1 MASFNKAVRKTNFF
15 KTRKASLA
23 FRLDHDYLHMD
34 KVRAACALCKL
45 LVLALY

>member
-1 MASFNKAVRKTNFF
+1 MSKGKGKVSVRENLKV
-15 KTRKASLA
+15 S
-23 FRLDHDYLHMD
+23 HMD